1 MRVFF
6 FVFVLSV
13 IANVVVAQKNESP
26 VTVNNPFL
34 ETYQT
39 PFEVPPFDAI
49 KPEHFMPAI
58 KDGISQQIHE
68 IKAITINSAVPDFY
82 NTILPFDNSGELL
95 SKVSRVF
102 NNLNG
107 ANTTPVLQKLAR
119 EITPLMT
126 KHRDNISLNPEL
138 FRRIKTVYDK
148 KKDLGLD
155 EDQLRVLEKVY
166 KDFVRG
172 GANLSVADQAK
183 LRTIN
188 ESLSKLSL
196 QYGENVLAETNKT
209 FRLVI
214 DKQSGLDGLP
224 DDVIEG
230 AAIQAKKDTLVG
242 KWSFTLQKPSFLPFL
257 QYAKNRDLREK
268 LYKGY
273 FMRCDNGNGFDNK
286 EIIKKIVQL
295 RQEKAILMGFPNFA
309 SFVLDENMAKTP
321 QNVDAFL
328 QKLWV
333 PALGRAKKEL
343 QEMQAIVDQ
352 EGGKFELQSW
362 DWWFYSEKL
371 RKAKYDL
378 DESEMKPYFS
388 LENVEKGIFY
398 VANKLYGITFE
409 KRSDIPVYHH
419 EVLAYEVKE
428 ANGAHLGVLYMD
440 FHPRD
445 GKRAGAWCTT
455 YRSQQYRKGK
465 KIAPIVSMVM
475 NFTRPAGDVPALF
488 SFDEVSTAFHEFG
501 HALHRLL
508 QDQPYDR
515 TAGDVPRDFVELPS
529 QIMENWASEPL
540 VLKAY
545 AKHYKT
551 GETIPDELI
560 EKLEKSR
567 QFNQGFETVEYLA
580 ASLLDMKYHTPL
592 NAAIGDVRAFENKVL
607 ANEGLIPEI
616 LPRYR
621 STYFSHIFSGG
632 YSAGYYVYIWAA
644 VLDADAFQAF
654 KESGDLFNPEL
665 AGKFRQLLAK
675 SGSDEGMKIYQRFR
689 GKEPDIKPLLQ
700 RRGLD

>member
-13 IANVVVAQKNESP
+13 IANVVVAQMNESP
-26 VTVNNPFL
+26 VTGNNPFL

-49 KPEHFMPAI
+49 NPEHFMPAI

-148 KKDLGLD
+148 KKDFGLD

-214 DKQSGLDGLP
+214 DKQNDLDGLP
-224 DDVIEG
+224 ADVVEG
-230 AAIQAKKDTLVG
+230 AADQAKKDTLVG

-409 KRSDIPVYHH
+409 KRSDIPVYHP

-540 VLKAY
+540 VLRAY

-607 ANEGLIPEI
+607 AKEGLIPEI

-654 KESGDLFNPEL
+654 KESGNLFNPGL